1 MSAKPKSQKP
11 EDIKPAETK
20 PNTSATDVDNT
31 DTAGTG
37 SNTETGTNTNTDT
50 AGTDTTG
57 LPATV
62 KVMFN
67 KNVRYNRTSFVDGDI
82 ADVPAADYE
91 QMTEHCS
98 IVSESAE

>member
-1 MSAKPKSQKP
+1 MSAKPKNQKP
-11 EDIKPAETK
+11 EDVKPAETK

-31 DTAGTG
+31 DTAG
-37 SNTETGTNTNTDT
+37 
-50 AGTDTTG
+50 ADTTG

-67 KNVRYNRTSFVDGDI
+67 KNVRYNRTSFVNGDI
-82 ADVPAADYE
+82 AEVPAADYE
-91 QMTEHCS
+91 QMTEHCE

>member
-1 MSAKPKSQKP
+1 MAKKTETQGEVLKPVEGVQPKS
-11 EDIKPAETK
+11 
-20 PNTSATDVDNT
+20 DVVR
-31 DTAGTG
+31 
-37 SNTETGTNTNTDT
+37 
-50 AGTDTTG
+50 
-57 LPATV
+57 V
-62 KVMFN
+62 KFN